1 MRRLL
6 GHFALLVLTVTL
18 FTADLAFAGDPAAL
32 LPMFP
37 DDFNAIA
44 AVRVK
49 EALATK
55 RAEREGWRGE
65 QSSDFLAGVIP
76 PWVDCL
82 VRVSHLHPGDAND
95 GPWSA
100 ALVEATEPYALPE
113 LANAEQSSLETLRGT
128 KVIRN
133 RAGDYFVGF
142 GDKLLGVYRPG
153 QRQDVANWIDR
164 VSEKKTT
171 DVIGYLD
178 RALKATQGHIVLA
191 IDGRDLFEP
200 SFIRYRVE
208 GAKSLQ
214 GKSPSEIQAVEELYL
229 TLQGVRSQITI
240 DETIQWEVA
249 IDFGQAAGAEASLV
263 RDVFREFVEDIGSA
277 IDELSGALVSTE
289 GNSVVLRAELS
300 DASLCRIMTL
310 ITTPRGKPEKARKNP
325 DKDYFRDLEKIVNDL
340 QASSRKS
347 GDPSRVASWCDNYAR
362 KIETAS
368 TTGVDPALVRYGQSL
383 ATKLGALGASLR
395 GMELE
400 VNVLQNS
407 VTWNVNVQPGWAS
420 IGWGSVGY
428 QPGVVNT
435 TSNLREV
442 REKQA
447 AAVLAGAKTRDDVW
461 GMIEN
466 ERDAIRKKLRAK
478 YGAEMDSWK

>member
-1 MRRLL
+1 VRRLPGL
-6 GHFALLVLTVTL
+6 VVAVLL
-18 FTADLAFAGDPAAL
+18 LATFVESVRVSGGEPAAL

-37 DDFNAIA
+37 EDFNAVA

-76 PWVDCL
+76 PWVDVL
-82 VRVSHLHPGDAND
+82 VRVSHIHPGDAND

-100 ALVEATEPYALPE
+100 ALVEADEPFALSD
-113 LANAEQSSLETLRGT
+113 LANAEQSTLETLRGK

-164 VSEKKTT
+164 VGEKKTS
-171 DVIGYLD
+171 DVVGYLD

-191 IDGRDLFEP
+191 LDGRDLFEP
-200 SFIRYRVE
+200 SFIRYRIE
-208 GAKSLQ
+208 GAKALQ
-214 GKSPSEIQAVEELYL
+214 GKSPSEIQALESLFL

-249 IDFGQAAGAEASLV
+249 LDFGQGAGAEAPLV

-300 DASLCRIMTL
+300 DVSLRRIMTL

-325 DKDYFRDLEKIVNDL
+325 DKDYYRDLEKIVSDL

-347 GDPSRVASWCDNYAR
+347 GDPSRVAAWCDNYAR
-362 KIETAS
+362 KIEGAS
-368 TTGVDPALVRYGQSL
+368 TTGVDPALVSYGQSL
-383 ATKLGALGASLR
+383 AGKLRALGASLR
-395 GMELE
+395 GMTLE
-400 VNVLQNS
+400 VNVLQSS

-420 IGWGSVGY
+420 VGWGSVGY

-447 AAVLAGAKTRDDVW
+447 QAVLAGAKERDDVW

-466 ERDAIRKKLRAK
+466 EREAIRKKLRAK